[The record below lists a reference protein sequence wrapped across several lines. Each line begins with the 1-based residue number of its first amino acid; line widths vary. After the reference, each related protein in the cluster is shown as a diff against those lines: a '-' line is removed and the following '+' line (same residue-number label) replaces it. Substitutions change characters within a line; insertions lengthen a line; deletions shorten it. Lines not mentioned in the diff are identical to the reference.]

1 MSYRLMSYLLIL
13 FFPVLISAQGEFT
26 FPKKLDLSG
35 FQGTVVE
42 TGNLFISGQPD
53 SAAFVLL
60 KEKGVEA
67 VINLR
72 TQREMDNKN
81 FVPFNAKELVE
92 SLGMEYIHLPL
103 GGTETP
109 YTPEALE
116 NFAKALESVKG
127 KALIHCTVAWRASHI
142 FAAWLIKYKDFPAAK
157 AIEYARGINFGDLPI
172 EGLLNQKLLMDIK

>member
-1 MSYRLMSYLLIL
+1 MSYRLISYLFIL

-42 TGNLFISGQPD
+42 TGNLLISGQPD

-60 KEKGVEA
+60 KEKGVAA
-67 VINLR
+67 VLNLR

-81 FVPFNAKELVE
+81 YVPFNEKVLVE
-92 SLGMEYIHLPL
+92 SLGMKYIHLPL
-103 GGTETP
+103 GGPDTP
-109 YTPEALE
+109 NTPEALE
-116 NFAKALESVKG
+116 NFAKALEGVKG
-127 KALIHCTVAWRASHI
+127 KALIHCTVAWRASHL
-142 FAAWLIKYKDFPAAK
+142 FAAYLIRYQNFPAAK

-172 EGLLNQKLLMDIK
+172 EGLLNQKLFMDIK